1 MQTDIS
7 LKIFKKLQA
16 SEGPNFL
23 FFISRTSDFKVV
35 SYNLLKYSAD
45 TIHSRVAKIKF
56 IDMSTNVTSDIS
68 DVLIKN
74 FFALTSPQ
82 KVGKLFRTSIICME
96 DRPVYIKIKPNGTN
110 TAYTTINGIEN
121 CVLISATMDVSFS
134 MMIPSLKSIT
144 ITGINRV
151 TKQFE
156 TEQIVVTPAMLT
168 KFNISGIFTE
178 YIKQWKKVNNNLL
191 WIGLI

>member
-178 YIKQWKKVNNNLL
+178 YIKQ
-191 WIGLI
+191 